1 MYGLI
6 FENLRQY
13 IIAVY
18 GEDKWEEIRRQARVE
33 HPSFTTHD
41 IYPDSVIL
49 RIVGKGCKVQGS
61 VQGCSMLRM
70 SYNVS
75 SPGPPPLLRRPSRC
89 WLKLC
94 PPFPFVLR

>member
-33 HPSFTTHD
+33 HPSFSTHD

-49 RIVGKGCKVQGS
+49 RIVGKGCKVG
-61 VQGCSMLRM
+61 
-70 SYNVS
+70 
-75 SPGPPPLLRRPSRC
+75 
-89 WLKLC
+89 
-94 PPFPFVLR
+94 

>member
-1 MYGLI
+1 MYDELSVARWDMYGLI

-49 RIVGKGCKVQGS
+49 RIVGKGCKVQDKPRLQQAAFGRHCIQA
-61 VQGCSMLRM
+61 VNPRLM
-70 SYNVS
+70 Y
-75 SPGPPPLLRRPSRC
+75 
-89 WLKLC
+89 
-94 PPFPFVLR
+94 